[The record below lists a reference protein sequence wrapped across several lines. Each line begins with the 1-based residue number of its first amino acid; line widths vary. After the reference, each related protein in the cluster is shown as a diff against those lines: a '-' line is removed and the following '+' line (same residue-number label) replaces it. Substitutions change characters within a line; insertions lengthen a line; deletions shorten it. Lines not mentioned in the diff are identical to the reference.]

1 MLVAAVVF
9 IIDVVEVIVVVV
21 QVVVVVYWSVL
32 QVRGAGCCYVLLWT
46 MTARRVMK
54 RRTIE
59 GWVM

>member
-1 MLVAAVVF
+1 MLVAAVVV
-9 IIDVVEVIVVVV
+9 IIDVVEVVVVVV
-21 QVVVVVYWSVL
+21 QVVAVVYWSVL
-32 QVRGAGCCYVLLWT
+32 QVRTGCCYVLLWT